1 MIKFVSR
8 PNIIYIIQLIIWNV
22 LRKIEKTIISELFEF
37 NDSPLF
43 SLLMFIGEFLAGLI
57 ISRYQKHSFTK
68 KKVILEPKG
77 SKSLELIQNEIKITF
92 HDKVVKLYLL
102 IFFASFFDFV
112 GFTLSVSYLSKL
124 YNISSSLESRLSGI
138 LTISSALF
146 FYYLLKLPIYRHQ
159 FLSLLIIGICLIL
172 VIGTEFIFQKV
183 NIFLRLWEFVI
194 ALVII
199 FLIHFYNSLIDSIEK
214 YLFEYNYFNPFIVL
228 MWEGVFGI
236 IITLIYCSI
245 DNYFNE
251 LIGYYKS
258 KTVGRFIGLILLLF
272 LYIILS
278 GGRNAFRVITN
289 KVYSPITKTLTDYL
303 LNPLYIIIDFSRK
316 KDFLKEGNR
325 NILYF
330 ILNLI
335 LSFIITICGCV
346 YNEFIVLFFCK
357 LEYNTHYGIAKRSLS
372 NMNIMIE
379 MENNNDDNDDN

>member
-22 LRKIEKTIISELFEF
+22 LRKIEKTIISEVFEF

-92 HDKVVKLYLL
+92 HDKAVKLYLL

-112 GFTLSVSYLSKL
+112 GFTLSVSYLSKF

-183 NIFLRLWEFVI
+183 INR
-194 ALVII
+194 
-199 FLIHFYNSLIDSIEK
+199 FY
-214 YLFEYNYFNPFIVL
+214 
-228 MWEGVFGI
+228 
-236 IITLIYCSI
+236 
-245 DNYFNE
+245 
-251 LIGYYKS
+251 
-258 KTVGRFIGLILLLF
+258 
-272 LYIILS
+272 
-278 GGRNAFRVITN
+278 
-289 KVYSPITKTLTDYL
+289 
-303 LNPLYIIIDFSRK
+303 
-316 KDFLKEGNR
+316 
-325 NILYF
+325 
-330 ILNLI
+330 
-335 LSFIITICGCV
+335 
-346 YNEFIVLFFCK
+346 
-357 LEYNTHYGIAKRSLS
+357 
-372 NMNIMIE
+372 
-379 MENNNDDNDDN
+379 

>member
-22 LRKIEKTIISELFEF
+22 LRKIEKTIISEVFEF

-112 GFTLSVSYLSKL
+112 EFTLSVSYLSKF

-146 FYYLLKLPIYRHQ
+146 FYYILKLEIFRHQ

-172 VIGTEFIFQKV
+172 VIGAEFSFQKV
-183 NIFLRLWEFVI
+183 NMFLAYGKFI
-194 ALVII
+194 GALFII
-199 FLIHFYNSLIDSIEK
+199 FLIHFFNSLIYSIEK
-214 YLFEYNYFNPFIVL
+214 YLFQYNYFNTFITL

-245 DNYFNE
+245 DNYFKD
-251 LIGYYKS
+251 LIDYYKS
-258 KTVGRFIGLILLLF
+258 KSKDNFIGLIFLLF
-272 LYIILS
+272 LYIILC
-278 GGRNAFRVITN
+278 GGRNAFRVTTN
-289 KVYSPITKTLTDYL
+289 KVYSPIAKSLTDYL
-303 LNPLYIIIDFSRK
+303 LNPIYNIIEFSRK
-316 KDFLKEGNR
+316 KDFVIGRKR
-325 NILYF
+325 NVLYF
-330 ILNLI
+330 ITNFI
-335 LSFIITICGCV
+335 VSFVITICGCV
-346 YNEFIVLFFCK
+346 YNEFIVLFCCK
-357 LEYNTHYGIAKRSLS
+357 LEYNTHHEITRRASILLED
-372 NMNIMIE
+372 IIE
-379 MENNNDDNDDN
+379 DDNLDDD